1 MIEYVT
7 PFVLAFNSLFVACS
21 ALCGHVGTKFGKY
34 IPSRDRLPL
43 YVIQCL
49 CGLVKLLSL
58 ASECYP
64 EESMDVV
71 VQVNA
76 RLCEFHTRNAL
87 YFNYFAGL
95 VIIIGCA
102 LYTVRRRSDASYD
115 VDTDYMDLIDVV
127 LDQFGRELFGDNN
140 TESTPKEV
148 R

>member
-1 MIEYVT
+1 MN
-7 PFVLAFNSLFVACS
+7 A
-21 ALCGHVGTKFGKY
+21 
-34 IPSRDRLPL
+34 
-43 YVIQCL
+43 
-49 CGLVKLLSL
+49 
-58 ASECYP
+58 
-64 EESMDVV
+64 V

-102 LYTVRRRSDASYD
+102 LYTVRRRSDD